1 MSIAP
6 NMHSGWWPVIVIGY
20 AALLFG
26 TATIVNAIVN
36 EPYMDE
42 IFHIPQA
49 QRYCNGDYFAW
60 DPMITTPPGLYIIS
74 SSILTPLGQWIQQDL
89 CTTSILRGSNI
100 IFATGILVVLS
111 KLLKVLHPGIDSM
124 RSNLY
129 ALALGCFP
137 VSLFYTFLYYTDTG
151 STFFV
156 LLSYLLAKQR
166 RYFGSG
172 LIALTSLAFRQ
183 TNIVWLIFTA
193 GISVVD
199 ILSVNKKYDNQS
211 RPLYNPLVDKA
222 NSIAQYLQ
230 SVQSLVIVVITNLP
244 RLVLPM
250 STYILSIV
258 TFASFIWWNKGI
270 VLGDHSAHVA
280 GLHFPQLFYF
290 ISFLTFFALP
300 FVANA
305 KSIRIIAQHIQTV
318 SAGRIISMA
327 AIASGIL
334 YLVHNYTY
342 EHPYLLADNRH
353 YSFYLWRKLYKRHW
367 SVRYLLTPVY
377 MGCGWLC
384 YTIAAP
390 SITIILLLA
399 FTATTALTLVPSP
412 LLEFRYF
419 IIPFYIFLVHIKT
432 PRKLKS
438 LLAIGLYLSINV
450 WTIWMF
456 LHRGF
461 IWDSEIGRV
470 QRFIW

>member
-1 MSIAP
+1 MSPAC
-6 NMHSGWWPVIVIGY
+6 WPVVVSAY
-20 AALLFG
+20 AASLLA
-26 TATIVNAIVN
+26 TAAIVNATVKD
-36 EPYMDE
+36 PYMDE

-49 QRYCNGDYFAW
+49 QRYCKADYWTW
-60 DPMITTPPGLYIIS
+60 DPMITTPPGLYLIS
-74 SSILTPLGQWIQQDL
+74 SSILTPLMQWLQQDL
-89 CTTSILRGSNI
+89 CTTAILRGTNI

-111 KLLKVLHPGIDSM
+111 KLLKVLHPGIDST
-124 RSNLY
+124 RLSLY

-166 RYFGSG
+166 RYWSSG
-172 LIALTSLAFRQ
+172 LIALISLAFRQ

-193 GISVVD
+193 GISAVD
-199 ILSVNKKYDNQS
+199 ILGVNKKSDDLSQT
-211 RPLYNPLVDKA
+211 LYNPVADRA
-222 NSIAQYLQ
+222 TSIAQYLQ
-230 SVQSLVIVVITNLP
+230 SVQSLVILAITKLPQLIP
-244 RLVLPM
+244 RL
-250 STYILSIV
+250 STFVLSIGA
-258 TFASFIWWNKGI
+258 FASFIYWNKGI

-300 FVANA
+300 FMVDTKIMKRAM
-305 KSIRIIAQHIQTV
+305 QQLQTLSLV
-318 SAGRIISMA
+318 RFISAA
-327 AIASGIL
+327 AIASGML

-367 SVRYLLTPVY
+367 SVRYLLTPIY
-377 MGCGWLC
+377 MACGWLC
-384 YTIAAP
+384 YITIAP
-390 SITIILLLA
+390 SVTVLFLLA
-399 FTATTALTLVPSP
+399 FSAATALTLVPSP

-419 IIPFYIFLVHIKT
+419 IIPVYIFLVHIKV
-432 PRKLKS
+432 PSKFKS
-438 LLAIGLYLSINV
+438 GLAIVLYLSINA

-456 LHRGF
+456 LHKGF